1 MNNIKTVCVL
11 GSGGRE
17 YAIGW
22 AFKKA
27 GYSVYFYPGN
37 AGTKKIGENI
47 EIRDFNDLDK
57 FDLVIPGSE
66 EFLVKGVANGRKN
79 VFGPDSNGAK
89 LEGSKCFAKLFMQK
103 HGIPTARFEIATNQQ
118 TLYDALKN
126 FTPPYVIKADGL
138 AAGKGVLI
146 CNSFD
151 EAYEK
156 GKQLITGQLIPNVV
170 GPVVVDEFLNG
181 WELSAIAIV
190 NGTKFALLPFTKDYK
205 RAFTDNKG
213 PNTGGMGAYGPVQI
227 DEKLKEK
234 INLLFEKTLAGL
246 KEEGIHYKGFLYI
259 GLMIVNDEPY
269 VLEYNVR
276 LGDPETEA
284 IVAMDPE
291 KFVEN
296 ILKAYHSEN
305 FQEYKPK
312 RYAVDVVL
320 ASEGYPDN
328 PKKGQIIEI
337 NPDYQDSEEHLLFYA
352 GVSEKDGKLIVNG
365 GRVLHSIGIGES
377 LEKTRKLA
385 YENIKNISFDGM
397 FYREDIAKSNGFR
410 TPDSGLR
417 KYTYS
422 ASGVDVFRNDDFTEF
437 IKSKVRLPNWVIKE
451 PTGYATI
458 LNFTNPPVVLTA
470 DGVGSKLLLHI
481 EHKRWSD
488 AAKDLIGMNYNDI
501 ICVGAIPKAF
511 VDYLGVHHIAKEH
524 YEFIEALNCELEK
537 VNMSLVA
544 GETAEIPAIYTHNDW
559 DVAGFCVGV
568 LQKGLPVETIEYG
581 DIIIGIPASGFH
593 SNGWSLIRKIIQEEK
608 IDISALPFDILTG
621 TRIYNQVPQ
630 VFDSVKA
637 IAHVTGGGIL
647 RALRRILKDKGWNI
661 NLELPEYMRWIMR
674 YVEFEEALKTFN
686 MGYGMILVT
695 NKQIAEE
702 IAQKVGGKIIGE
714 VSQTTK
720 ISI

>member
-1 MNNIKTVCVL
+1 MSDIKNVCIL

-22 AFKKA
+22 AFKKS

-37 AGTKKIGENI
+37 AGTKKIGENV
-47 EIRDFNDLDK
+47 EIKDFSELDK

-66 EFLVKGVANGRKN
+66 EYLVKGVANNKNN

-89 LEGSKCFAKLFMQK
+89 LEGSKCFAKLFMKK
-103 HGIPTARFEIATNQQ
+103 HDIPTARFEIATNQQ
-118 TLYDALKN
+118 TFYDALKN
-126 FTPPYVIKADGL
+126 FNPPYVIKADGL

-156 GKQLITGQLIPNVV
+156 GKQLITGQLIPNVK

-205 RAFTDNKG
+205 RAFTGNKG

-234 INLLFEKTLAGL
+234 VEVLFEKTLSGL
-246 KEEGIHYKGFLYI
+246 KKDGIHYKGFLYI

-296 ILKAYHSEN
+296 ILKAYHSED
-305 FQEYKPK
+305 FQDYKPQ

-328 PKKGQIIEI
+328 PKKGQMIEI
-337 NPDYQDSEEHLLFYA
+337 NPNYRDSEEHLLFYA
-352 GVSEKDGKLIVNG
+352 GVSEKDGKLIVSG
-365 GRVLHSIGIGES
+365 GRVLHSIGIGET
-377 LEKTRKLA
+377 LEKAREMA
-385 YENIKNISFDGM
+385 YENIKNISFEGM
-397 FYREDIAKSNGFR
+397 FYREDIAKLDK
-410 TPDSGLR
+410 PY

-422 ASGVDVFRNDDFTEF
+422 ASGVDVLRNDDFTDF
-437 IKSKVRLPNWVIKE
+437 IKSKIKLPDWVIKE

-458 LNFTNPPVVLTA
+458 LNFTTPAVVLTA

-481 EHKRWSD
+481 QYKRWTD

-511 VDYLGVHHIAKEH
+511 VDYLGVHHIAQEH

-544 GETAEIPAIYTHNDW
+544 GETAEIPAIYTQNDW
-559 DVAGFCVGV
+559 DVAGFCVGI
-568 LQKGLPVETIEYG
+568 LQKRLPIETIEYG
-581 DIIIGIPASGFH
+581 DTIIGIPASGFH
-593 SNGWSLIRKIIQEEK
+593 SNGWSLIRKIIQEEN
-608 IDISALPFDILTG
+608 IDISTLPFDILTG

-630 VFDSVKA
+630 VFNSVKA

-661 NLELPEYMRWIMR
+661 TLELPEYMKWILQ
-674 YVEFEEALKTFN
+674 YVELEEALRTFN
-686 MGYGMILVT
+686 MGYGMLLVT
-695 NKQIAEE
+695 DKKIAEK
-702 IAQKVGGKIIGE
+702 IAQEVDGKIIGE